1 MKKRDFNKDIKYL
14 FLLHILN
21 IKSKLLK
28 KIKIENKN
36 KLTINDFS
44 KLDS

>member
-1 MKKRDFNKDIKYL
+1 MKITNIF
-14 FLLHILN
+14 FSAHILD